1 MKEKIVLAGGTGFLG
16 TYLRKR
22 FIDSGY
28 DVIIMSRSQGI
39 SWNDD
44 DGLKSAINGSL
55 AVINLAGKSV
65 NCRYTEKNKKE
76 ILQSRLRTT
85 QKLGEVISTCEN
97 PPEIWF
103 NSSTATIYRDENE
116 RPNNEYDG
124 ITGNGF
130 SEDVALQWEGVFN
143 HFNLPNTRRIAM
155 RISIV
160 LGKDG
165 GVIPVY
171 KNLVRFGLGGKQGS
185 GKQMF
190 SWIHVEDVYR
200 VISHIINQKN
210 FVGPVNMAA
219 PNPITNDAFMRCLRK
234 HAGMPIG
241 LPSLEW
247 MLKIGA
253 MLIGTETELI
263 LKSRWVVSKR
273 LEEENFNFQFATIE
287 EALKELYS

>member
-16 TYLRKR
+16 SYLQKR

-28 DVIIMSRSQGI
+28 DVIIISRSHGI
-39 SWNDD
+39 YWNDD
-44 DGLKSAINGSL
+44 DGLKTAINGSL

-124 ITGNGF
+124 IAGNGF

-143 HFNLPNTRRIAM
+143 HFNLPNTRRVAM

-200 VISHIINQKN
+200 VISHIIQRKN

-219 PNPITNDAFMRCLRK
+219 PHPITNEVLMRCLRK

-241 LPSLEW
+241 LPSFEW
-247 MLKIGA
+247 MLRIGA

-263 LKSRWVVSKR
+263 LKSRWVISKR
-273 LEEENFNFQFATIE
+273 LEEENFDFQFATIE
-287 EALKELYS
+287 EALKELNS